1 MYTIYSVYTIHSV
14 HFMYNNMCIQY
25 TVCMQI
31 MLQPISSQ
39 VRNPS
44 YIDLIDNFHTALF
57 HCGLF
62 LSVKNRMCV
71 ENTMFMRASIASG
84 VCTMRTMLVT

>member
-1 MYTIYSVYTIHSV
+1 
-14 HFMYNNMCIQY
+14 MYNNMCIQY
-25 TVCMQI
+25 TVCMHN

-44 YIDLIDNFHTALF
+44 YIDNFHSALF

-62 LSVKNRMCV
+62 LSVKNRMRV
-71 ENTMFMRASIASG
+71 ENTMFMHALIVSG
-84 VCTMRTMLVT
+84 VLCVLC